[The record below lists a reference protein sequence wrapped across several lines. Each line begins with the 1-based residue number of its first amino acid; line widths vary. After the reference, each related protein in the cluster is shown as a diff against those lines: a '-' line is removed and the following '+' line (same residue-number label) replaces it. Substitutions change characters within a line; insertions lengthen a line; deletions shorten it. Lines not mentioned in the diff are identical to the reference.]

1 MNANEIYV
9 HISVAS
15 HAYSK
20 ICLFLRLAGFFDY
33 MASLIIRPADF
44 EDIRSIVE
52 VRLAALTEDE
62 IRGYSAPEY
71 AIYSSI
77 EKLRKIWDIENV
89 LKDGFEVLV
98 AEDRGKIV
106 GFIVFKVEEDAGYI
120 DNLVVG
126 KKKRRKGIGRSLV
139 EYVEHIA
146 EARSCSLMKTDTTEN
161 AKRVPWKAYSFW
173 IRMGYKDTGERLP
186 TDYDFKEIPLVKTL
200 NKREYQARKNGS

>member
-1 MNANEIYV
+1 
-9 HISVAS
+9 
-15 HAYSK
+15 
-20 ICLFLRLAGFFDY
+20 

>member
-1 MNANEIYV
+1 
-9 HISVAS
+9 
-15 HAYSK
+15 
-20 ICLFLRLAGFFDY
+20 

-44 EDIRSIVE
+44 EDIRFIVE
-52 VRLAALTEDE
+52 VRLASLTEDE

-77 EKLRKIWDIENV
+77 EKLRKMWDRENV
-89 LKDGFEVLV
+89 LKDGFEVIV

-106 GFIVFKVEEDAGYI
+106 GFIAFKVREGSGYI

-126 KKKRRKGIGRSLV
+126 KEERGKGIGRSLV

-173 IRMGYKDTGERLP
+173 IRMGYKDTGERRP
-186 TDYDFKEIPLVKTL
+186 TDYDFKEIPLVKRL
-200 NKREYQARKNGS
+200 SSMEYQALKNGS